1 MSGEP
6 VIERDRPVEEAG
18 PASGERRA
26 ASGER
31 RVAAAAEADEGAKKA
46 SVAAARSDSLLATR
60 VTLAN
65 GQVERCLRWRAVSR
79 AARMRRSLCPE
90 PAPSEARSSCGI
102 AAASSP
108 NQQSRSYCRS
118 GDEAGARARRACRQS
133 SDSDEGMADGSV
145 EVPNGSACMGSFDRL
160 RSASSCDAPT
170 ERSPGARPRRR
181 EPRNGCRDARHD
193 QQRAAL

>member
-18 PASGERRA
+18 PASGA
-26 ASGER
+26 R

-90 PAPSEARSSCGI
+90 PAPSQARSSSGI
-102 AAASSP
+102 AAA
-108 NQQSRSYCRS
+108 
-118 GDEAGARARRACRQS
+118 
-133 SDSDEGMADGSV
+133 
-145 EVPNGSACMGSFDRL
+145 
-160 RSASSCDAPT
+160 
-170 ERSPGARPRRR
+170 ARPKGASGRIGKDS
-181 EPRNGCRDARHD
+181 PFVSAWCLVDGAG
-193 QQRAAL
+193 QLTPQR

>member
-18 PASGERRA
+18 PAS
-26 ASGER
+26 SER

-90 PAPSEARSSCGI
+90 PAPSEARSSSGI

-108 NQQSRSYCRS
+108 LQQSCINK
-118 GDEAGARARRACRQS
+118 
-133 SDSDEGMADGSV
+133 AD
-145 EVPNGSACMGSFDRL
+145 D
-160 RSASSCDAPT
+160 
-170 ERSPGARPRRR
+170 ERSLVTILGA
-181 EPRNGCRDARHD
+181 EPYTG
-193 QQRAAL
+193 

>member
-1 MSGEP
+1 MFAGNRRL
-6 VIERDRPVEEAG
+6 VICTQRN
-18 PASGERRA
+18 A
-26 ASGER
+26 A
-31 RVAAAAEADEGAKKA
+31 
-46 SVAAARSDSLLATR
+46 
-60 VTLAN
+60 
-65 GQVERCLRWRAVSR
+65 LRG
-79 AARMRRSLCPE
+79 LCD
-90 PAPSEARSSCGI
+90 GL
-102 AAASSP
+102 SP

-145 EVPNGSACMGSFDRL
+145 EVLNGSACMGSFDRL
-160 RSASSCDAPT
+160 RSALSCAAPI